1 MFQIPQSSLK
11 VDRFKVLTYHF
22 EINFFYQDWLDAVTK
37 SKSHYVVNSLSKIR
51 HKGWELYVVSRIIH
65 LLDDLEIE
73 FVCQQLVRKKDGNR
87 YLVDLYFPQFGIYI
101 EIDEAHHLNEDNAI
115 KDKLRQRE
123 ILEATNLEEIR
134 IPIADADKKERSL
147 QEINEDIQANI
158 KKIKTLKAAQ
168 ISDKT
173 FVPWQA
179 GSRYNPQT
187 YIKKG
192 SIEVSSNVAL
202 RRQVDVIRLFG
213 TELEGWMRGAWPNN
227 QPIEGTNYQVWFPR
241 LYKAKGWTNSISDSG
256 LKIRETQTNGNRI
269 DLKIQN
275 YDRIV
280 FGHYRNAL
288 GENVYRFMGV
298 FNYSKQESD
307 EFVRIFN
314 RIDDKLYISPFQ
326 HGGLKK

>member
-1 MFQIPQSSLK
+1 MEPSPKEYGNSLFGRRFGIGVQSPSGYEARCLLNTELLRCYAGPNDTIPNNMDTL
-11 VDRFKVLTYHF
+11 
-22 EINFFYQDWLDAVTK
+22 FYQDWLDVMTK
-37 SKSHYVVNSLSKIR
+37 GKSHYVVNSLSKIR

-134 IPIADADKKERSL
+134 VPIVDADKKERSL
-147 QEINEDIQANI
+147 QEINGDIQANI
-158 KKIKTLKAAQ
+158 EKIKTLKAAQ

-179 GSRYNPQT
+179 SSRYNPQT
-187 YIKKG
+187 YIQKG

-213 TELEGWMRGAWPNN
+213 TEFKGWQKGTWPWKS
-227 QPIEGTNYQVWFPR
+227 PIGGTNYQVWFPK
-241 LYKAKGWTNSISDSG
+241 LYKAKDWTNSISNDG
-256 LKIRETQTNGNRI
+256 LKIRETQTNG
-269 DLKIQN
+269 
-275 YDRIV
+275 
-280 FGHYRNAL
+280 GSH
-288 GENVYRFMGV
+288 
-298 FNYSKQESD
+298 ESA
-307 EFVRIFN
+307 
-314 RIDDKLYISPFQ
+314 FQ
-326 HGGLKK
+326 K